1 MKDFNEFKASLTD
14 EVLENLINESILY
27 SKQILDK
34 NYSEDDDPGE
44 KLVEAMRLQNEYYTL
59 ALIEKYHNWLN
70 K

>member
-27 SKQILDK
+27 SKQTLDK

-44 KLVEAMRLQNEYYTL
+44 KLVDVMRSQNEYYTL
-59 ALIEKYHNWLN
+59 ALI
-70 K
+70 

>member
-14 EVLENLINESILY
+14 EVLENLINDSILY
-27 SKQILDK
+27 SKQILEK

-44 KLVEAMRLQNEYYTL
+44 KLVNVMRLQNEYYTL

-70 K
+70 Q